1 MYSTY
6 IVQLHAILPHLP
18 TPEMDKQYQR
28 HCDIRN
34 KARRVLQLQNNIR
47 AFKTIP
53 KQYSPQS
60 YLQLVQPTPTLTHEK
75 YKELFFEHAITL
87 EMEQARLRQIVSY
100 TEEQLAKSTEPDAT
114 VATHYR
120 HFITSN
126 NIEEHEIRPDLLQH
140 LPSPPETTQA
150 SVDATSQYILQQE
163 HTTKPVKP
171 RKRKQ
176 QNQRNADKLN
186 PKTNK
191 GPSEEPFLDMG
202 QASIHQ
208 R

>member
-60 YLQLVQPTPTLTHEK
+60 YLQLVQPTPTLTQEFHEK

-114 VATHYR
+114 D
-120 HFITSN
+120 ITDILLPAITLKN
-126 NIEEHEIRPDLLQH
+126 TKYAQIYFNISQAHQKPHKLLWMQP
-140 LPSPPETTQA
+140 LNISCNKSTQ
-150 SVDATSQYILQQE
+150 
-163 HTTKPVKP
+163 P
-171 RKRKQ
+171 
-176 QNQRNADKLN
+176 NQ
-186 PKTNK
+186 
-191 GPSEEPFLDMG
+191 
-202 QASIHQ
+202 
-208 R
+208 